1 MEFKRATDLITAF
14 SGVDSQNYES
24 FFRVSETNKIV
35 DIEIHAMGN
44 ENTNAQFSS
53 KWEIWK
59 QTNIFL
65 KLVMADGCEA
75 VSGVISYNTGDFSET
90 CLLELKCI
98 LSELYNLQTFDPIEV
113 GILLKEIK
121 PGLSDLSRSS
131 IDIAL
136 WDLAAKR
143 ADLSL
148 ATMLGNKRDSIT
160 SYASLPCYES
170 LSDYS
175 DAVNE
180 YSKLGHKIF

>member
-14 SGVDSQNYES
+14 SGIDSQNYES

-35 DIEIHAMGN
+35 SIEIHAMGN

-65 KLVMADGCEA
+65 KLLMADGCEA

-98 LSELYNLQTFDPIEV
+98 LSELYNLQTLDPIEV

-136 WDLAAKR
+136 WDLRGKLCN
-143 ADLSL
+143 LSL
-148 ATMLGNKRDSIT
+148 WKMAGGT
-160 SYASLPCYES
+160 SNRCKAYAGGIDLNFQIIAMQ
-170 LSDYS
+170 LMNT
-175 DAVNE
+175 VN
-180 YSKLGHKIF
+180 